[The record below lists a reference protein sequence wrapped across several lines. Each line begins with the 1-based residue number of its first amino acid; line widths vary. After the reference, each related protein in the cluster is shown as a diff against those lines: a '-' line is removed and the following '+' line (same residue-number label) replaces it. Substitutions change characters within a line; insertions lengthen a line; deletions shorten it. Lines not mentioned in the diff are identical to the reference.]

1 MPNPTAPALRDH
13 CESHPFE
20 LLVARPETVVVIP
33 QRSIFSFD
41 RTRETFSNH
50 PKLSWAALAAI
61 IVIPF
66 VLGFA
71 LNYLRQGPSGTIL
84 VESDPVGA
92 SVACDGRDMGRRTPA
107 RFDVKIG
114 PHSLSLRMPGYD
126 SHDVPRFD
134 IDESPGVKRL
144 GPYTLNPIVVMAQ
157 IDSNPQKAT
166 VFVDGKAT
174 DVITPGRVSLPLG
187 RHFVELVRPGYQTKI
202 LPAVECRQ
210 GEQIIDLGI
219 FPLVAKD
226 RVVRIA
232 SAPPGAAVRL
242 DGVLRRPTPTEVEL
256 PVGSHRIRLSLSG
269 YDALES
275 NFDVEAGDSVQ
286 HVEDFRVR
294 AQRLFRG
301 ADFRPCRAGLDPPR
315 GRDRTSAGPPDA
327 LQLSAC
333 AWYLVEP
340 DGNAQGVPAGDR
352 THRPLSG
359 RRPIGPPLRPEHS
372 LPTHSSR

>member
-1 MPNPTAPALRDH
+1 MIKNLPDDLALVLDRMIQKRVEARFESAASVLQVLRQNAPVAGKGVQALQGSVGSQGRSLPNPTARALPGH
-13 CESHPFE
+13 SESHPFE
-20 LLVARPETVVVIP
+20 RLVARSETVVVIP

-66 VLGFA
+66 AVGFA

-92 SVACDGRDMGRRTPA
+92 SVACDGQDMGRRTPA

-134 IDESPGVKRL
+134 VDESPGVKRL

-166 VFVDGKAT
+166 VSVDGKAT

-232 SAPPGAAVRL
+232 SAPLGATLRL

-286 HVEDFRVR
+286 HVEDFRLEPSGCSV
-294 AQRLFRG
+294 AL
-301 ADFRPCRAGLDPPR
+301 
-315 GRDRTSAGPPDA
+315 TSD
-327 LQLSAC
+327 
-333 AWYLVEP
+333 
-340 DGNAQGVPAGDR
+340 PAGR
-352 THRPLSG
+352 GS
-359 RRPIGPPLRPEHS
+359 
-372 LPTHSSR
+372 